1 MRPAIIVHGGAGRLR
16 GEDVGRRLEVLR
28 GAADKGYE
36 IMARGGSALDAVVEA
51 VVLLEDSGL
60 FNAGLGSALTFDGV
74 AELDAGVMDGE
85 GLIGAV
91 AAVRRVKNPVV
102 LARRVAELTD
112 HVLLVGEGAERL
124 ARILGLDVPEEVLV
138 TREKLERLREL
149 KARWARG
156 EDYAWLAKLRKLAE
170 EHPGYF
176 GTVGAAAVDREGRVA
191 AATSTGGYW
200 LKLRGRV
207 GDTPIPGAGFYAL
220 KGVGACSAT
229 GIGEYIIRF
238 SLCRSVCELMAKGLP
253 AEQAAREAIS
263 RMSAELGEGLAGVV
277 AVDVNGGVGY
287 AFNTE
292 AMTVAYRAAGME
304 RAAALAPRK
313 ADQRATA

>member
-1 MRPAIIVHGGAGRLR
+1 V
-16 GEDVGRRLEVLR
+16 ERRIEVLR
-28 GAADKGYE
+28 EAAERGYAV
-36 IMARGGSALDAVVEA
+36 MVRGGTALDAVVEA
-51 VVLLEDSGL
+51 VALLEDTGM
-60 FNAGLGSALTFDGV
+60 FNAGLGSALTLDGV
-74 AELDAGVMDGE
+74 AELDAGVMDGDW
-85 GLIGAV
+85 LMGAV

-112 HVLLVGEGAERL
+112 HVILVGEGAEKL
-124 ARILGLDVPEEVLV
+124 AKVLGLEVPEEVLV
-138 TREKLERLREL
+138 TREKLEKLREL

-156 EDYAWLAKLRKLAE
+156 EDYSWLAKLRKLAE

-176 GTVGAAAVDREGRVA
+176 GTVGAAAVDAEGRVA

-220 KGVGACSAT
+220 KGVGASSAT

-238 SLCRSVCELMAKGLP
+238 SLCRVVCELMAEGLP
-253 AEQAAREAIS
+253 AERAAREAIS

-277 AVDVNGGVGY
+277 AVDANGNVGY

-292 AMTVAYRAAGME
+292 AMTVAYRTSGMGN
-304 RAAALAPRK
+304 AVALAPRR
-313 ADQRATA
+313 ADQLAR

>member
-1 MRPAIIVHGGAGRLR
+1 MRPSIIVHGGAGRLR
-16 GEDVGRRLEVLR
+16 GEDVERRLEVLKE
-28 GAADKGYE
+28 AAEKGYAV
-36 IMARGGSALDAVVEA
+36 MVHGGTALDAVVEA

-60 FNAGLGSALTFDGV
+60 LNAGLGSALTFDGV
-74 AELDAGVMDGE
+74 AELDAGVMDSE

-91 AAVRRVKNPVV
+91 AAVKRVKNPVV

-112 HVLLVGEGAERL
+112 HILMVGEGAERL
-124 ARILGLDVPEEVLV
+124 AKVLGLDVPEEVLV
-138 TREKLERLREL
+138 TREKLERLKEL
-149 KARWARG
+149 KARWARS
-156 EDYAWLAKLRKLAE
+156 EDYVWLTKLRKLVE
-170 EHPGYF
+170 EHPGCF
-176 GTVGAAAVDREGRVA
+176 GTVGAAAVDAEGRVA

-220 KGVGACSAT
+220 KGVGASSAT

-238 SLCRSVCELMAKGLP
+238 SLCKAVCELMAKGLH
-253 AEQAAREAIS
+253 AEQASREAIS

-277 AVDVNGGVGY
+277 AVDANGNVGY

-292 AMTVAYRAAGME
+292 AMTVAYRTGGME
-304 RAAALAPRK
+304 NAVALVPRRAKQLAR
-313 ADQRATA
+313 